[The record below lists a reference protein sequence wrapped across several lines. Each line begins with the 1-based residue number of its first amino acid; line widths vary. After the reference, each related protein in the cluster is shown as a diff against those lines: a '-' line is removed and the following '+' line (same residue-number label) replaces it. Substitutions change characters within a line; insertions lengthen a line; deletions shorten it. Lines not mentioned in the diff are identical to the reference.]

1 MKNQP
6 LQKHQLLQDFA
17 KKPKQTKWRSGNI
30 IVNYTRVSDQ
40 SQFDNT
46 SLETQKKDAISYA
59 EKRSLI
65 IKALFGGVVESAKND
80 ERKEFKKMLDFVKKD
95 KSISAILVYSYERF
109 SRSEH
114 AADLS
119 RELGKIGVKVLSVI
133 QEVDVTSAAGRLQ
146 QNIFYAFGNY
156 DNELRREKTT
166 RGMIENLRNG
176 YWVGPVPIG
185 YTNLK
190 RKEKAKY
197 HEYVINDQGRILI
210 QAFKWKAEGNL
221 NNVEIA
227 AKMKK
232 MGSNIRYK
240 HLHRILSN
248 PFYCGYITHALI
260 PGEIIKGKHTPLI
273 SEKLFEKANFPEIA
287 SNHKG
292 ISRKSKFR
300 ELALKRFVK
309 EAETGNS
316 FTGYIKKGIFYYKT
330 RGKDSPLNMRADRLN
345 ELFSATL
352 SEYCIDKSLSTVLEK
367 KVLDV
372 INEKLKDEH
381 QDSKIIKDKLK
392 ELQVKKINLE
402 DRFINEEIPLDLY
415 KKYNE
420 KYNLEEQAL
429 KQEMG
434 NYLEISSNLEIA
446 VKKGLK
452 IAQNIG
458 QVWVSSDFDNKTKI
472 QKLVF
477 PEGIAYDRKKNEFRT
492 FRVNTIFSLI
502 TDVARVSAQKKIGQ
516 PLKVDRNSR
525 LVARRGIEPLIPP

>member
-1 MKNQP
+1 MKSQIFP
-6 LQKHQLLQDFA
+6 SHPVLQDFA
-17 KKPKQTKWRSGNI
+17 KQPKQTKWRSGNI
-30 IVNYTRVSDQ
+30 IVNYTRVSDH

-46 SLETQKKDAISYA
+46 SLETQKKDAISFA
-59 EKRSLI
+59 GKRNLL
-65 IKALFGGVVESAKND
+65 IKAFFGGVVESAKND

-197 HEYVINDQGRILI
+197 HEYVINEEGRILI
-210 QAFKWKAEGNL
+210 QAFKWKAEGSM

-227 AKMKK
+227 AKMRKL
-232 MGSNIRYK
+232 GSKIKYK

-273 SEKLFEKANFPEIA
+273 SEKLFEKANKPEIA

-292 ISRKSKFR
+292 ISRKSKFK

-309 EAETGNS
+309 EAETGNP
-316 FTGYIKKGIFYYKT
+316 FTGYNKKGLFYYKT
-330 RGKDSPLNMRADRLN
+330 RGKDTPLNMRADRLN
-345 ELFSATL
+345 ELFSETL
-352 SEYCIDKSLSTVLEK
+352 EKYCIDKSVCAVVEK
-367 KVLDV
+367 KVVDI
-372 INEKLKDEH
+372 INEKLKDELEE
-381 QDSKIIKDKLK
+381 SRIMNDKLK
-392 ELQVKKINLE
+392 EIQVKRLRLE
-402 DRFINEEIPLDLY
+402 ERFMDAEIPLDLY

-420 KYNLEEQAL
+420 KYNLEEQEL
-429 KQEMG
+429 KRQLE
-434 NYLEISSNLEIA
+434 NYQEISSNLEIA

-458 QVWVSSDFDNKTKI
+458 QLWVSSDFDQKTKL

-477 PEGIAYDRKKNEFRT
+477 PEGIAYDRQKNEFRT

-502 TDVARVSAQKKIGQ
+502 ADVAGVSGAKKIGQ
-516 PLKVDRNSR
+516 PLKVDRNSH
-525 LVARRGIEPLIPP
+525 LVARRGIEPLFPP

>member
-1 MKNQP
+1 MKSQP
-6 LQKHQLLQDFA
+6 LQKHHNLQDFA

-30 IVNYTRVSDQ
+30 IVNYTRVSDH

-46 SLETQKKDAISYA
+46 SLETQKKDSISFA
-59 EKRSLI
+59 ELRSLI
-65 IKALFGGVVESAKND
+65 IKAFFGGAVESAKND

-197 HEYVINDQGRILI
+197 HEYVINDEGRILI

-221 NNVEIA
+221 NNLEIA
-227 AKMKK
+227 AKIKK
-232 MGSNIRYK
+232 LGSSIRYK

-273 SEKLFEKANFPEIA
+273 SEKFFEKANIPEIA
-287 SNHKG
+287 STHKG
-292 ISRKSKFR
+292 ISRKSKFQ

-309 EAETGNS
+309 EAETGNT

-330 RGKDSPLNMRADRLN
+330 RGKDSPFNMRADKLN
-345 ELFSATL
+345 DLFSATL
-352 SEYCIDKSLSTVLEK
+352 ADYCVDKSVSTVIEK
-367 KVLDV
+367 KVFDI

-381 QDSKIIKDKLK
+381 QESTIIKDKLK
-392 ELQVKKINLE
+392 EIQAKKLKLE
-402 DRFINEEIPLDLY
+402 QRFINEEIPLDLY

-420 KYNLEEQAL
+420 KYNIEEQEL
-429 KQEMG
+429 KQQVG
-434 NYLEISSNLEIA
+434 NYLEISSNLENAI
-446 VKKGLK
+446 KKGFK

-458 QVWVSSDFDNKTKI
+458 QLWVSSDFDNKTKL

-477 PEGIAYDRKKNEFRT
+477 PEGIAYDRQKNKFRT

-502 TDVARVSAQKKIGQ
+502 ADVARVSEAKKIGQ
-516 PLKVDRNSR
+516 PLNVDRNSR
-525 LVARRGIEPLIPP
+525 LVARRGMIYNRI